1 MKLKGWQVVVF
12 LGFALTALGASAA
25 SPTADEIYQAAR
37 AGHLAEAQRMVDQVV
52 AEHPKSAK
60 AHYVAAEIYAKEGQ
74 FAIARNELQT
84 AQQLKPGLPFAKP
97 QAVAELQALLAA
109 PTAPAPA
116 QQHMRQGSFP
126 FGPLVLVILAI
137 GVVIVVIKAMAAR
150 TANQVYYAANNPP
163 YPNGGGYGPGA
174 YPPGSYPPGGY
185 PPAGGGLGSSIVGG
199 LATGAAVGAGMVA
212 GEALA
217 HHFLD
222 GDNTQAA
229 QAATNAV
236 QPANF
241 VQNDDMGG
249 NDFGLND
256 AGSWDD
262 SGDTYADFSD
272 DSSDWS

>member
-25 SPTADEIYQAAR
+25 SPTADDIYQAAR

-74 FAIARNELQT
+74 VAIARNELQT
-84 AQQLKPGLPFAKP
+84 AEQLKPGLPFAKP

-109 PTAPAPA
+109 PTAPA

-126 FGPLVLVILAI
+126 FGPLVMVILAI

-150 TANQVYYAANNPP
+150 TANQVYYAGGNQT
-163 YPNGGGYGPGA
+163 YPNGGYGPGA
-174 YPPGSYPPGGY
+174 YPPGGYPPAG
-185 PPAGGGLGSSIVGG
+185 PAGGGLGSSIVGG

-222 GDNTQAA
+222 GDNAQAA
-229 QAATNAV
+229 QAATSAV
-236 QPANF
+236 QPAQF

-262 SGDTYADFSD
+262 SGDTFADSSGD
-272 DSSDWS
+272 SDWS